1 MPAIP
6 FDRDAMAAWYAKQQR
21 KIDHGVQEI
30 YYLKTGAPPREIRFV
45 EINQLLADVNN
56 DVLEP
61 VDFGVDTGSENEQKL
76 FVLDVT
82 PTQWSEIDQGNL
94 SLPDGWNLHGAT
106 NL

>member
-6 FDRDAMAAWYAKQQR
+6 FDRDAMAVWYAKQHR
-21 KIDHGVQEI
+21 KIDPGIQQI

-45 EINQLLADVNN
+45 EINHLLADMND

-61 VDFGVDTGSENEQKL
+61 VDFGVDTGSENEHKL

-82 PTQWSEIDQGNL
+82 PTQWGEIDQGKL
-94 SLPDGWNLHGAT
+94 SLPAGWTLQEAT